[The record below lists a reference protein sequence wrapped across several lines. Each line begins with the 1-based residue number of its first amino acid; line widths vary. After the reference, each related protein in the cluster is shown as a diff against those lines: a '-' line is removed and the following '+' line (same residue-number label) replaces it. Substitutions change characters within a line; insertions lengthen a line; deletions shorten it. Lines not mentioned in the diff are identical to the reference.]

1 MKPHLRRA
9 AAAITVIVMLSGCS
23 ALADEPSSDG
33 VIATAFYP
41 LEYAAQR
48 VAGDHFTVE
57 SLTTPGVEPHD
68 LELGIGETATL
79 SDAAVVVYERGF
91 QPAVDDAV
99 DNTARGAVLDA
110 ADAVALVP
118 AEDHGDEH
126 TEEEGDH
133 DDEEDHDHGDVDLH
147 FWLDPLLMADLG
159 DAVADATSDAD
170 PDHADDFAAEAAD
183 LRADLEALDADY
195 TAGLATCERD
205 LVVVSHDAFGYL
217 TRYGL
222 HFEPIAGLSPDAEPT
237 PADLSR
243 LGDLIRTEGVT
254 TVFSETLV
262 GPALADTLAGD
273 LGVGS
278 DVLDPIEGLGDTTAD
293 EDYLSL
299 MRSNLAA
306 LQRAN
311 GCTT

>member
-1 MKPHLRRA
+1 MKPFFRRGTA
-9 AAAITVIVMLSGCS
+9 VLGVTVLFSGCS

-110 ADAVALVP
+110 AEAVTLVP
-118 AEDHGDEH
+118 GEEREDEH
-126 TEEEGDH
+126 AEEEGDH
-133 DDEEDHDHGDVDLH
+133 ADDEDRGAVDPH

-159 DAVADATSDAD
+159 DAVADAASDAD

-183 LRADLEALDADY
+183 LRAELEALDADY
-195 TAGLATCERD
+195 TAGLADCERD
-205 LVVVSHDAFGYL
+205 TVVVSHDAFGYL

-222 HFEPIAGLSPDAEPT
+222 HFEPIVGLSPDAEPT

-254 TVFSETLV
+254 TVFSETLI

>member
-1 MKPHLRRA
+1 MKSCPRWA
-9 AAAITVIVMLSGCS
+9 AAALTVTVLLSGCG
-23 ALADEPSSDG
+23 ALADEPPSDG

-99 DNTARGAVLDA
+99 DNTARGLTLDA
-110 ADAVALVP
+110 AEAVALEP
-118 AEDHGDEH
+118 AEGHGDEH

-133 DDEEDHDHGDVDLH
+133 ADGDDHGDVDLH

-159 DAVADATSDAD
+159 DAVADAASDAD
-170 PDHADDFAAEAAD
+170 PEHADDFAAAAD
-183 LRADLEALDADY
+183 TLRADLEELDADY
-195 TAGLATCERD
+195 TNGLATCERD